1 MINFDNLIALLEE
14 EKMFLNDNDILFI
27 YLIIMEIINSK
38 ENS

>member
-14 EKMFLNDNDILFI
+14 EKMFLNDNDMLFI

-38 ENS
+38 ENN

>member
-38 ENS
+38 ENN